1 MALSKSNIHQ
11 TQPKIWH
18 TQDWGLRVGG
28 CRVIGA
34 FLWKGH
40 ADLRWKD
47 TCWVETWRWA
57 GKLCSL
63 CLLNWCY
70 QRMWSRNI
78 CLCKYL
84 GRLWLYI
91 CELGVRHTKLL
102 FSQTFLGLCEQSLL
116 RQQNPSVHLPPL
128 VWGWTALAADWTVYS
143 RPPSRQHC
151 CVAPPVGP
159 WSAPRPDRIYIFPGK
174 SGAYPGVLS
183 PVGRAQNTSK
193 IR

>member
-1 MALSKSNIHQ
+1 MLTFDEKTLAKSRHDDELANCVHYVC
-11 TQPKIWH
+11 W
-18 TQDWGLRVGG
+18 
-28 CRVIGA
+28 IGA
-34 FLWKGH
+34 TSGCGVGTF
-40 ADLRWKD
+40 AS
-47 TCWVETWRWA
+47 V
-57 GKLCSL
+57 
-63 CLLNWCY
+63 
-70 QRMWSRNI
+70 NI
-78 CLCKYL
+78 S

-102 FSQTFLGLCEQSLL
+102 FSQTFLGLCEQSHVQGLL
-116 RQQNPSVHLPPL
+116 RQQNPSMHLPPL

-151 CVAPPVGP
+151 CAAPPVGL